1 MTSTN
6 LTTRLE
12 QQLDAAR
19 AALRTLPKFGS
30 DDDDDAAI
38 AAACDR
44 VDAAV
49 IRIEALPMA
58 TLGDLRLHAKALKAW
73 HAGYYGDAPDSLER
87 LLTALERVPQRLWD
101 ERIGP
106 A

>member
-1 MTSTN
+1 MTGAN

-12 QQLDAAR
+12 KHLDAAR
-19 AALRTLPKFGS
+19 EALRHLSG
-30 DDDDDAAI
+30 DDDEAI
-38 AAACDR
+38 AEACDQ

-49 IRIEALPMA
+49 SRIDEALPFA

-73 HAGYYGDAPDSLER
+73 HAGFYGDAPESLER
-87 LLTALERVPQRLWD
+87 LLTALERLPPRLWD